1 MAVSAIILQRG
12 NTVSTD
18 RYSLGEWSF
27 MVMIARDTE
36 NPAEDAF
43 KPDAGKHRFPSLVA
57 ALRVIFGHELP
68 HKIKRFST
76 GKQTIPQNTTRG
88 QTKTAPENAASSSD
102 PTFPERNR

>member
-1 MAVSAIILQRG
+1 MKQRRQHVG
-12 NTVSTD
+12 LSVLDAEGLHCFRT
-18 RYSLGEWSF
+18 F